1 MPDSLEPFRHTF
13 SHYHLW
19 IRPLKLS
26 VRRTNSLQ
34 DDGRLRW
41 LTREQAL
48 KAGLPAPSAASWNV
62 TNFES
67 TRIHARLA
75 GNHSECTLLIASNT
89 PAQAPS
95 LADRLRAETRP
106 EHDSIETA
114 LALPQSI
121 QDAGDYARL
130 LAGFYGFYLPLER
143 ALLSLAWEGTGID
156 LHERL
161 KAPLIRTDLEACGAE
176 ADYVPRCPTLPPC
189 ASVAE
194 GFRCLYVM
202 EGPPL
207 AVRSSTG
214 NSAPDS
220 ATGSAART
228 ITTSATG
235 PAGALMWRQ
244 FRQALDRFG
253 EQCSSADQDHV
264 IHSARATFREL
275 QRWLEG

>member
-1 MPDSLEPFRHTF
+1 M
-13 SHYHLW
+13 
-19 IRPLKLS
+19 
-26 VRRTNSLQ
+26 
-34 DDGRLRW
+34 
-41 LTREQAL
+41 
-48 KAGLPAPSAASWNV
+48 
-62 TNFES
+62 
-67 TRIHARLA
+67 
-75 GNHSECTLLIASNT
+75 IASNT

-121 QDAGDYARL
+121 QDAGHYARL

-194 GFRCLYVM
+194 GFGCLYVM
-202 EGPPL
+202 EGATL
-207 AVRSSTG
+207 GGAIIHRELSTRLG
-214 NSAPDS
+214 DWLSGKDHYYQCY
-220 ATGSAART
+220 
-228 ITTSATG
+228 
-235 PAGALMWRQ
+235 GASRGLMWRQ